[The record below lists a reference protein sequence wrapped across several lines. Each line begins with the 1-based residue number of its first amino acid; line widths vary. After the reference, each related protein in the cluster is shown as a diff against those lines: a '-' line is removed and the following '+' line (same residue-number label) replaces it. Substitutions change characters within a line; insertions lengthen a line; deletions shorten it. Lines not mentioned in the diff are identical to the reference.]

1 MKFSTPIKQ
10 NIRRK
15 LIAKKKSSRN
25 KVMYLLV
32 SVLTVLLII
41 GFFIYKGNKHSL
53 KFAEKD
59 RNSIKNILIGSET
72 EKSENP
78 LPAIKKAKLQFESIN
93 NIDKLKVII
102 EVKDDDKRGIKYNYE
117 WFKNN
122 EPFGGNVDSI
132 TGFKKGDK
140 IDVKV
145 TSFDEKQFG
154 QPVMLSIEIGRV
166 TPKIIENKEISF
178 DGKLMFYQV
187 KAVNPD
193 GNALKYYLIDP
204 PNGMTIN
211 NETGMINW
219 TVKAEDYGKREIKVR
234 IASSN
239 GAEVVY
245 PLSIDIGKVAE

>member
-1 MKFSTPIKQ
+1 MKFSMPIKQ
-10 NIRRK
+10 KIRRK
-15 LIAKKKSSRN
+15 PIAKKQFTRK
-25 KVMYLLV
+25 KGIYILV

-41 GFFIYKGNKHSL
+41 GFFMYKGNKQPL

-59 RNSIKNILIGSET
+59 KNSIKNVLIGYNT

-78 LPAIKKAKLQFESIN
+78 LPIIKKAKLQLESID
-93 NIDKLKVII
+93 NIDKVKVII
-102 EVKDDDKRGIKYNYE
+102 EGKDEDKSGIKYNYE

-132 TGFKKGDK
+132 SGFKKGDK

-145 TSFDEKQFG
+145 TSFYEKQFG
-154 QPVMLSIEIGRV
+154 QPVLLSIEIARV

-178 DGKLMFYQV
+178 DGKLLSYQV
-187 KAVNPD
+187 KAVNPE
-193 GNALKYYLIDP
+193 GGALKYSLIDP
-204 PNGMTIN
+204 PKGMTIN

-219 TVKAEDYGKREIKVR
+219 PVKEEDYGKREIKVR
-234 IASSN
+234 ISSSD

-245 PLSIDIGKVAE
+245 PLSIDLNKVAQ